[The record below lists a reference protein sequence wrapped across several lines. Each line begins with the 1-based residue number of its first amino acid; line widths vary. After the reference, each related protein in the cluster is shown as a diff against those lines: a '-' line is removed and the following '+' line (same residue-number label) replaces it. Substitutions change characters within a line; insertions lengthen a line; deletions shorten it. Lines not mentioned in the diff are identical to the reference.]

1 MGKRDYEQADL
12 SVKQRGQG
20 PGARVAQRTEH
31 ETVLRRRKDDII
43 TTPTTA
49 AEATPTREGPVRP
62 HTSRAICHARRRLSF
77 D

>member
-31 ETVLRRRKDDII
+31 ETVYAGEKTTSLQRLLPQQRQHRRGRDQ
-43 TTPTTA
+43 
-49 AEATPTREGPVRP
+49 
-62 HTSRAICHARRRLSF
+62 
-77 D
+77 